1 MDPFVGEIRP
11 VPFNFAPTGWAL
23 CQGQILAISQNTAL
37 FSLLGTTFGGNGQTT
52 FALPDLRGRV
62 PLGVGT
68 GGGGDYVLGEV
79 AGSETVTLQTGT
91 MPQHNHTT
99 LTCSANASGTSPVD
113 ELPAIA
119 ANNVYTSPATDAFAA
134 DAISMTGQTLPHPN
148 IQPYTA
154 INYIIA
160 LVGVFP
166 QRS

>member
-1 MDPFVGEIRP
+1 MDPFIGEIRP
-11 VPFNFAPTGWAL
+11 IPFNFAPRGWAL
-23 CQGQILAISQNTAL
+23 CQGQILSISQNTAL

-52 FALPDLRGRV
+52 FALPDLQGRT

-68 GGGGDYVLGEV
+68 GGGSDYALGEV
-79 AGSETVTLQTGT
+79 AGVETVQLQTAT
-91 MPQHNHTT
+91 MPQHHHTT
-99 LTCSANASGTSPVD
+99 LTCGGNASSTSPVN

-119 ANNVYTSPATDAFAA
+119 ANNVYTSPSNGNFAA
-134 DAISMTGQTLPHPN
+134 DAISMTGQGGAHPN

-160 LVGVFP
+160 LEGIFP